1 MLNAKPLIT
10 HSRSFSTFTR
20 PMQPIRI
27 LLVEDEE
34 HLLEAIKLNL
44 ELEGY
49 KVVAATNGTEAVRV
63 FRQERFNLVV
73 LDVMLPELDGFAVCE
88 SIRLTNSTV
97 PILFLSAKNAA
108 EDKITGLKRGADD
121 YMTKP
126 FNLEEFLLRVQ
137 VLVKRSLTQ
146 EEKKEMTE
154 VFRFG
159 GNEVNFK
166 TYDIIT
172 KDGTKTRLTKKE
184 IALLKLLIERRNEVV
199 SREQIL
205 ETVWGYDI
213 YPSTRTVDN
222 FILAF
227 RKYFE
232 KDPKDPKFFFSVR
245 GVGYKFASE

>member
-1 MLNAKPLIT
+1 M
-10 HSRSFSTFTR
+10 
-20 PMQPIRI
+20 IRI

-34 HLLEAIKLNL
+34 HLQEAIKLNL

-49 KVVAATNGTEAVRV
+49 KVVAVANGIDAVKV
-63 FRQERFNLVV
+63 FKQERFNLVV

-88 SIRLTNSTV
+88 AIRLHNSSV
-97 PILFLSAKNAA
+97 PILFLSAKNTS
-108 EDKITGLKRGADD
+108 EDKIHGLKRGADD

-126 FNLEEFLLRVQ
+126 FNLEEFLLRVHA
-137 VLVKRSLTQ
+137 LVKRGLSL
-146 EEKKEMTE
+146 EEKKEMND
-154 VFRFG
+154 VFRFE
-159 GNEVNFK
+159 GNEVNFL
-166 TYDIIT
+166 TYEIVG
-172 KDGTKTRLTKKE
+172 KDKKAIRLTKKE

-205 ETVWGYDI
+205 ESVWGYDI

-232 KDPKDPKFFFSVR
+232 KDPKDPQYFFSVR
-245 GVGYKFASE
+245 GVGYKFMYK

>member
-1 MLNAKPLIT
+1 MV
-10 HSRSFSTFTR
+10 
-20 PMQPIRI
+20 RI

-34 HLLEAIKLNL
+34 HLQEAIKLNL

-49 KVVAATNGTEAVRV
+49 KVVAVGNGIDAVKV
-63 FRQERFNLVV
+63 FKQERFNLVV
-73 LDVMLPELDGFAVCE
+73 LDVMLPELDGFGVCE
-88 SIRLTNSTV
+88 AIRLHNSSI
-97 PILFLSAKNAA
+97 PILFLSAKNTS
-108 EDKITGLKRGADD
+108 EDKILGLKRGADD

-126 FNLEEFLLRVQ
+126 FNLEEFLLRVHA
-137 VLVKRSLTQ
+137 LVKRGLSL
-146 EEKKEMTE
+146 EEKKEMNE
-154 VFRFG
+154 VFRFE
-159 GNEVNFK
+159 GNEVNFL
-166 TYDIIT
+166 TFEILG
-172 KDGTKTRLTKKE
+172 KDKKQIRLTKKE

-232 KDPKDPKFFFSVR
+232 VDPKEPQYFFSVR
-245 GVGYKFASE
+245 GVGYKFVCK

>member
-1 MLNAKPLIT
+1 M
-10 HSRSFSTFTR
+10 
-20 PMQPIRI
+20 IRI

-34 HLLEAIKLNL
+34 HLQEAIKLNL

-49 KVVAATNGTEAVRV
+49 KVVAVGNGIDAVKV
-63 FRQERFNLVV
+63 FKQERFNLVV
-73 LDVMLPELDGFAVCE
+73 LDVMLPELDGFGVCE
-88 SIRLTNSTV
+88 AIRLHNSSV
-97 PILFLSAKNAA
+97 LILFLSAKNTS
-108 EDKITGLKRGADD
+108 EDKILGLKRGADD

-126 FNLEEFLLRVQ
+126 FNLEEFLLRVHA
-137 VLVKRSLTQ
+137 LVKRGLSL
-146 EEKKEMTE
+146 EEKKEMND
-154 VFRFG
+154 VFRFE
-159 GNEVNFK
+159 GNEVNFL
-166 TYDIIT
+166 TFEILG
-172 KDGTKTRLTKKE
+172 KDKKQIRLTKKE

-232 KDPKDPKFFFSVR
+232 VDPKIPQYFFSVR
-245 GVGYKFASE
+245 GVGYKFVCK

>member
-1 MLNAKPLIT
+1 MT
-10 HSRSFSTFTR
+10 
-20 PMQPIRI
+20 RI

-34 HLLEAIKLNL
+34 HLQEAIKLNL

-49 KVVAATNGTEAVRV
+49 TVTAVREGGQAMKV
-63 FRQERFNLVV
+63 FRQERFDLVI
-73 LDVMLPELDGFAVCE
+73 LDVMLPEVDGFTICE
-88 SIRLTNSTV
+88 SIRLQNSSV
-97 PILFLSAKNAA
+97 PILFLSAKNTS
-108 EDKITGLKRGADD
+108 EDKITGFKRGADD

-137 VLVKRSLTQ
+137 VLVKRGMSR
-146 EEKKEMTE
+146 EEK
-154 VFRFG
+154 VGVDNIFRFDD
-159 GNEVNFK
+159 NEINFS
-166 TYDIIT
+166 TYT
-172 KDGTKTRLTKKE
+172 VKGKDKKRIALTKKE
-184 IALLKLLIERRNEVV
+184 IMLLRLLVERRNEVV

-232 KDPKDPKFFFSVR
+232 PDSKNPKYFFSIR
-245 GVGYKFASE
+245 GVGYKFAC

>member
-1 MLNAKPLIT
+1 M
-10 HSRSFSTFTR
+10 
-20 PMQPIRI
+20 IRI

-34 HLLEAIKLNL
+34 HLQEAIKLNL

-49 KVVAATNGTEAVRV
+49 KVVAVGNGIEAVKT
-63 FRQERFNLVV
+63 FKQERFNLVV
-73 LDVMLPELDGFAVCE
+73 LDVMLPELDGYGVCE
-88 SIRLTNSTV
+88 AIRLHNSAI
-97 PILFLSAKNAA
+97 PILFLSAKNTP
-108 EDKITGLKRGADD
+108 EDKILGLKRGADD

-126 FNLEEFLLRVQ
+126 FNLEEFLLRVHA
-137 VLVKRSLTQ
+137 LVKRGLTLD
-146 EEKKEMTE
+146 EKKEMNE
-154 VFRFG
+154 VFRFD
-159 GNEVNFK
+159 GNEVNFL
-166 TYDIIT
+166 TYEIVAKDKNII
-172 KDGTKTRLTKKE
+172 RLTKKE

-232 KDPKDPKFFFSVR
+232 PDPKEPRYFFSVG
-245 GVGYKFASE
+245 GVGYKFVCQ

>member
-1 MLNAKPLIT
+1 M
-10 HSRSFSTFTR
+10 
-20 PMQPIRI
+20 IRI

-34 HLLEAIKLNL
+34 HLQEAIKLNL

-49 KVVAATNGTEAVRV
+49 KVVAVGNGIDAVKV
-63 FRQERFNLVV
+63 FKQERFNLVV
-73 LDVMLPELDGFAVCE
+73 LDVMLPELDGFGVCE
-88 SIRLTNSTV
+88 AIRLHNSSV
-97 PILFLSAKNAA
+97 PILFLSAKNTS
-108 EDKITGLKRGADD
+108 EDKILGLKRGADD

-126 FNLEEFLLRVQ
+126 FNLEEFLLRIHA
-137 VLVKRSLTQ
+137 LVKRGLSL
-146 EEKKEMTE
+146 EEKKEMNE
-154 VFRFG
+154 VFRFE
-159 GNEVNFK
+159 GNEVNFL
-166 TYDIIT
+166 TFEILG
-172 KDGTKTRLTKKE
+172 KDKKQIRLTKKE

-232 KDPKDPKFFFSVR
+232 VDPKIPQYFFSVR
-245 GVGYKFASE
+245 GVGYKFVCK

>member
-1 MLNAKPLIT
+1 
-10 HSRSFSTFTR
+10 
-20 PMQPIRI
+20 MQPIRI

-232 KDPKDPKFFFSVR
+232 KDPKDPQFFFSVR

>member
-1 MLNAKPLIT
+1 M
-10 HSRSFSTFTR
+10 
-20 PMQPIRI
+20 IRI

-34 HLLEAIKLNL
+34 HLQEAIKLNL

-49 KVVAATNGTEAVRV
+49 KVVAVGNGIDAVKV
-63 FRQERFNLVV
+63 FKQERFNLVV
-73 LDVMLPELDGFAVCE
+73 LDVMLPELDGFGVCE
-88 SIRLTNSTV
+88 AIRLHNSSV
-97 PILFLSAKNAA
+97 PILFLSAKNTS
-108 EDKITGLKRGADD
+108 EDKILGLKRGADD

-126 FNLEEFLLRVQ
+126 FNLEEFLLRVHA
-137 VLVKRSLTQ
+137 LVKRGLSI
-146 EEKKEMTE
+146 EEKKEMND
-154 VFRFG
+154 VFRFE
-159 GNEVNFK
+159 GNEVNFL
-166 TYDIIT
+166 TFEILG
-172 KDGTKTRLTKKE
+172 KDKKQIRLTKKE

-232 KDPKDPKFFFSVR
+232 VDPKVPQYFFSVR
-245 GVGYKFASE
+245 GVGYKFVCK